1 MLAHLGHGGRLAHSP
16 QPRPRRR
23 PACNARLARLT
34 VSASHSLLR
43 SSALH
48 SMAVTVINSRAKT
61 QGGLFRH
68 MLRRPSAEEERRE
81 RGRKF
86 TEEMER
92 NARGSG

>member
-1 MLAHLGHGGRLAHSP
+1 
-16 QPRPRRR
+16 
-23 PACNARLARLT
+23 
-34 VSASHSLLR
+34 
-43 SSALH
+43 
-48 SMAVTVINSRAKT
+48 MAVTVINSRAKT